1 MCSPALRRS
10 VVVVVVV
17 AGAGAGAAG
26 AAALLVQALDEG
38 EFRPLDME
46 LTLEENGVKD
56 LTEEFAAL
64 SIDPDEYIPV
74 VHVYFN
80 DDLTSA

>member
-1 MCSPALRRS
+1 MIA
-10 VVVVVVV
+10 
-17 AGAGAGAAG
+17 
-26 AAALLVQALDEG
+26 QALDEG

>member
-1 MCSPALRRS
+1 MCSLPPC
-10 VVVVVVV
+10 VHQPCI
-17 AGAGAGAAG
+17 
-26 AAALLVQALDEG
+26 ALLSLSLPVPVLPVLRVLLVVG